1 VKESTS
7 GSWERLQ
14 PGDVALLGLP
24 SDEHSSFL
32 RGAALAPPRIR
43 EVLYSGASNLSAE
56 NGIDLESEARFRD
69 LGDLD
74 FDGVDTFQA
83 IESAVGQVLARGA
96 SLLSLGGDHAL
107 TYPLV
112 KAFAAVY
119 GPLEILHLD
128 AHPDLYDV
136 LDGDRYSHGCP
147 FARIMEAGLARRLV
161 QVGIRGMNPHQ
172 REQAARFGVEV
183 HDMRSWRPDFRP
195 DLTGPIYLSLDLDV
209 LDPAFVPGVSH
220 HEPGGLST
228 RELLRLIHGLEVPI
242 LGADIVEFNPV
253 RDPVGVTAATAAKL
267 LKEVAACMLAWNGE
281 GRAASRPVAS

>member
-1 VKESTS
+1 MPEP
-7 GSWERLQ
+7 WEQLR
-14 PGDVALLGLP
+14 PGDLALLGLP

-56 NGIDLESEARFRD
+56 NGVDLGNEPRFRD

-74 FDGVDTFQA
+74 FEGTDTFRS

-96 SLLSLGGDHAL
+96 SLLALGGDHAL

-112 KAFAAVY
+112 KAFAAVH

-161 QVGIRGMNPHQ
+161 QVGIRAMNPHQ

-183 HDMRSWRPDFRP
+183 HDMRGWRPDFRP
-195 DLTGPIYLSLDLDV
+195 DLTGPIYLSVDLDV

-228 RELLRLIHGLEVPI
+228 RELLDLIHGLEVPI
-242 LGADIVEFNPV
+242 LGADIVEFNPA

-281 GRAASRPVAS
+281 DRAVPGPKAS

>member
-1 VKESTS
+1 MPEP
-7 GSWERLQ
+7 WEQLR
-14 PGDVALLGLP
+14 PGDLALLGLP

-56 NGIDLESEARFRD
+56 NGVDLGSEARFRD

-74 FDGVDTFQA
+74 FEGTDTFQS
-83 IESAVGQVLARGA
+83 IESGVGQVLARGA
-96 SLLSLGGDHAL
+96 SLLALGGDHAL

-112 KAFAAVY
+112 KAFAAVH

-161 QVGIRGMNPHQ
+161 QVGIRAMNPHQ

-183 HDMRSWRPDFRP
+183 HDMRGWRPDFRP
-195 DLTGPIYLSLDLDV
+195 DLTGPIYLSVDLDV

-220 HEPGGLST
+220 HEPGGFST
-228 RELLRLIHGLEVPI
+228 RELLDLIHGLEVPI
-242 LGADIVEFNPV
+242 LGADIVEFNPA

-281 GRAASRPVAS
+281 GRTVPGPKAS

>member
-1 VKESTS
+1 MPEP
-7 GSWERLQ
+7 WEQLR
-14 PGDVALLGLP
+14 PGDLALLGLP

-43 EVLYSGASNLSAE
+43 DVLYSGASNLSAE
-56 NGIDLESEARFRD
+56 NGVDLGNEPRFRD

-74 FDGVDTFQA
+74 FEGTDTFRS

-96 SLLSLGGDHAL
+96 SLLALGGDHAL

-112 KAFAAVY
+112 KAFAAVH

-161 QVGIRGMNPHQ
+161 QVGIRAMNPHQ

-183 HDMRSWRPDFRP
+183 HDMRGWRPDFRP
-195 DLTGPIYLSLDLDV
+195 DLTGPIYLSVDLDV

-228 RELLRLIHGLEVPI
+228 RELLDLIHGLEVPI
-242 LGADIVEFNPV
+242 LGADIVEFNPA

-281 GRAASRPVAS
+281 DRAVPGPKAS

>member
-1 VKESTS
+1 MTEP
-7 GSWERLQ
+7 WDRLQ
-14 PGDVALLGLP
+14 PGHLALLGLP

-32 RGAALAPPRIR
+32 KGAALAPARIR
-43 EVLYSGASNLSAE
+43 EVLFSGASNLSAE
-56 NGIDLESEARFRD
+56 NGIDLGAEGRFHD

-74 FDGVDTFQA
+74 FEGVDTFEA
-83 IESAVGQVLARGA
+83 IESAVQQILGCGA
-96 SLLSLGGDHAL
+96 FLLSLGGDHAL

-112 KAFAAVY
+112 KAFAAVH

-161 QVGIRGMNPHQ
+161 QVGIRTMNPHQ
-172 REQAARFGVEV
+172 REQAERFGVEV
-183 HDMRSWRPDFRP
+183 HAMRGWRPYFRP
-195 DLTGPIYLSLDLDV
+195 YLAGPIYLSLDMDV

-228 RELLRLIHGLEVPI
+228 RELLGLIHRLEVPI
-242 LGADIVEFNPV
+242 LGADIVEYNPT
-253 RDPVGVTAATAAKL
+253 RDPVGATAATAAKL
-267 LKEVAACMLAWNGE
+267 LKEMAACMLEWSA
-281 GRAASRPVAS
+281 

>member
-1 VKESTS
+1 MPEP
-7 GSWERLQ
+7 WEQLR
-14 PGDVALLGLP
+14 PGDLALLGLP

-56 NGIDLESEARFRD
+56 NGVDLGNEPRFRD

-74 FDGVDTFQA
+74 FEGTDTFRS

-96 SLLSLGGDHAL
+96 SLLALGGDHAL

-112 KAFAAVY
+112 KAFAAVH

-161 QVGIRGMNPHQ
+161 QVGIRAMNPHQ

-183 HDMRSWRPDFRP
+183 HDMRGWRPDFRP
-195 DLTGPIYLSLDLDV
+195 DLTGPIYLSVDLDV

-228 RELLRLIHGLEVPI
+228 RELLDLIHGLEVPI
-242 LGADIVEFNPV
+242 LGADIVEFNPA

-281 GRAASRPVAS
+281 DRAVPGSKAS